1 MVNAESGTDPLT
13 APLTYPGLPPRRAAV
28 LVTGTAV
35 LDVLPLRAVPPGEW
49 PVRRAGRTR
58 RAELAGPDIPLDR
71 FLRDAGAPPL
81 SQRTPVLSVGSN
93 ASPAQVRRKMSNAG
107 LPTVLPM
114 AAVQV
119 HGLAVGVSAH
129 VSRAGYVPATPVA
142 DPAAVSQLWVVWLGP
157 EALIAMDATEPNYR
171 RVRLPS
177 RYPVCLT
184 SGAIVPDCSVY
195 LSRHGHLINS
205 EGEPRR
211 LTDQATLISGLLA
224 EVPGLMTRVGATP
237 REWLR
242 RVQDEQVR
250 EDIRGLFRAAG
261 IVRTAVLP
269 AGHEPAGHENDP
281 ERVPD

>member
-1 MVNAESGTDPLT
+1 MVDAESGTDPLT

-28 LVTGTAV
+28 LVTSTAV
-35 LDVLPLRAVPPGEW
+35 LDVLPVRSAPPGEW
-49 PVRRAGRTR
+49 PVRRAGRAR
-58 RAELAGPDIPLDR
+58 RAELAGPDTPLDR
-71 FLRDAGAPPL
+71 FLRDAGAPTL

-93 ASPAQVRRKMSNAG
+93 ASPAQVRRKMTNAG

-129 VSRAGYVPATPVA
+129 VSRPGYVPATPVA
-142 DPAAVSQLWVVWLGP
+142 DSAAVSQLWVVWLGP

-177 RYPVCLT
+177 RYPLFLA

-205 EGEPRR
+205 ESEPRR
-211 LTDQATLISGLLA
+211 MTDQATLISGLLA
-224 EVPGLMTRVGATP
+224 EVPGLIARVGSTP

-261 IVRTAVLP
+261 IVRATVLP
-269 AGHEPAGHENDP
+269 AGHETIPSVSPTEQS
-281 ERVPD
+281 

>member
-1 MVNAESGTDPLT
+1 MT
-13 APLTYPGLPPRRAAV
+13 
-28 LVTGTAV
+28 
-35 LDVLPLRAVPPGEW
+35 
-49 PVRRAGRTR
+49 
-58 RAELAGPDIPLDR
+58 
-71 FLRDAGAPPL
+71 
-81 SQRTPVLSVGSN
+81 
-93 ASPAQVRRKMSNAG
+93 NAG

-119 HGLAVGVSAH
+119 HGLMVGVSAH
-129 VSRAGYVPATPVA
+129 VSRPGCVPATPVA

-177 RYPVCLT
+177 RYPVYLT
-184 SGAIVPDCSVY
+184 SGVIVPECSIY

-237 REWLR
+237 AGMATQGSGRAGQGGHPRSLPGCRHGAGGRSARPVMEPDAERCPRLSSP
-242 RVQDEQVR
+242 
-250 EDIRGLFRAAG
+250 IRAVLIPGFRPVPGDAAG
-261 IVRTAVLP
+261 PPLAP
-269 AGHEPAGHENDP
+269 AGRAWRCSPAIPG
-281 ERVPD
+281 

>member
-1 MVNAESGTDPLT
+1 MVDAESGTDPLT

-28 LVTGTAV
+28 LVTSTAV
-35 LDVLPLRAVPPGEW
+35 LDVLPLRAAPPGEW

-58 RAELAGPDIPLDR
+58 WAGLAGPDTPLDC

-93 ASPAQVRRKMSNAG
+93 ASPAQVRRKMTYAG

-114 AAVQV
+114 AAVHV

-129 VSRAGYVPATPVA
+129 VSRPGYVPATPVA

-177 RYPVCLT
+177 RYPAYLT
-184 SGAIVPDCSVY
+184 SGAFVPDCNVY

-205 EGEPRR
+205 RGR
-211 LTDQATLISGLLA
+211 ATSA
-224 EVPGLMTRVGATP
+224 DRPGHPHL
-237 REWLR
+237 
-242 RVQDEQVR
+242 
-250 EDIRGLFRAAG
+250 RAAG
-261 IVRTAVLP
+261 GGSGSDDPGRGHP
-269 AGHEPAGHENDP
+269 AGMAPQGSGRARQGGHPRPLPDGRYGADGRSAG
-281 ERVPD
+281 RS